1 VTTSYSI
8 DWSEHADWLAGAAKD
23 DADWYAALAGSLV
36 RPGDRLAVDVGC
48 GGGGMARALAAVLP
62 TGGRAV
68 GVDAAS
74 DVLDRARGATPVGL
88 PVRYVTADLAG
99 DLAAVRDVLGGPAD
113 VVWASAAVHHAG
125 DQQAAVGGLAALL
138 APGGRLVLS
147 EGGLRPR
154 FMPWDVGVG
163 APGLEVRLEA
173 AHDAWFAQMRA
184 ELPGSVPMPY
194 GWTEALRRAGL
205 TGVTTRSTLLEHP
218 VPLPDPA
225 LALDPLTWRV
235 GRLRAAGL
243 LPAADEA
250 AWDRLLDPDDPA
262 YLGRRTD
269 LYRLEARSVH
279 IGHRQR

>member
-48 GGGGMARALAAVLP
+48 GGGGMVRALAAVLP

-68 GVDAAS
+68 GVDAAA
-74 DVLDRARGATPVGL
+74 DVLERARAATPVGL

-218 VPLPDPA
+218 VPLSDPA
-225 LALDPLTWRV
+225 LALDPLAWRV